1 MRKLKRRVKPYYQND
16 HGKLYCGNC
25 AEVMP
30 MLREKVDLVV
40 TSPPYDN
47 LRDYRDF
54 KFPFKKIAKCLYNIL
69 KPGGVIVWVVGDQT
83 KELSES
89 GSSFKQALYFKR
101 IGFHLYDTMIYQKNV
116 ALYQNNPRY
125 DQEFEYMFIFTKN
138 KPDTFNPIMVKCNYY
153 KPGTT
158 QDHKKLRSAAGKDKG
173 QMPKRDKIISSKKYK
188 KKGNVWKYK
197 IGSTMASDK
206 IAFKHPAIFPDQL
219 AYDHILSWSN
229 PGDIVLDPMCGSGT
243 TIKMAQILK
252 RRWIGIE
259 MAKEY
264 IDNITIKRI
273 ESQYKTNTLLS
284 EEQKLIKESNKP
296 NIAETLF

>member
-89 GSSFKQALYFKR
+89 GSSFQQALYFKR
-101 IGFHLYDTMIYQKNV
+101 IGFNLYDTMIYQKNV
-116 ALYQNNPRY
+116 ALYQNNPR
-125 DQEFEYMFIFTKN
+125 
-138 KPDTFNPIMVKCNYY
+138 
-153 KPGTT
+153 
-158 QDHKKLRSAAGKDKG
+158 
-173 QMPKRDKIISSKKYK
+173 
-188 KKGNVWKYK
+188 
-197 IGSTMASDK
+197 
-206 IAFKHPAIFPDQL
+206 
-219 AYDHILSWSN
+219 
-229 PGDIVLDPMCGSGT
+229 
-243 TIKMAQILK
+243 
-252 RRWIGIE
+252 
-259 MAKEY
+259 
-264 IDNITIKRI
+264 
-273 ESQYKTNTLLS
+273 
-284 EEQKLIKESNKP
+284 
-296 NIAETLF
+296 